1 MSDQRVAAEYLIRTR
16 LHKKEGPDIMQFKA
30 KVYVFRPVWGTF
42 TTGLGYQT
50 QEYVTSDRHFAKRR
64 PAHKKAEVQ
73 RQQSRR
79 RWTGSFAFVPHT
91 YRFLGRQSLG
101 VEPRTRLSRAFL
113 RGTLSPTKKHT
124 LSANALKRPF
134 CGYVLWRTDKLTGR
148 LRLPLPTPTNQSHCT
163 EAGGEQWECGG
174 DLKEFGLDIDLSSRP
189 KG

>member
-91 YRFLGRQSLG
+91 HRFLGRQSLG
-101 VEPRTRLSRAFL
+101 VEPVSTAVPRLPAGEHSVR
-113 RGTLSPTKKHT
+113 PKKHT
-124 LSANALKRPF
+124 LRANALKRRL
-134 CGYVLWRTDKLTGR
+134 CGNGTDRSGR
-148 LRLPLPTPTNQSHCT
+148 FL
-163 EAGGEQWECGG
+163 
-174 DLKEFGLDIDLSSRP
+174 FV
-189 KG
+189 